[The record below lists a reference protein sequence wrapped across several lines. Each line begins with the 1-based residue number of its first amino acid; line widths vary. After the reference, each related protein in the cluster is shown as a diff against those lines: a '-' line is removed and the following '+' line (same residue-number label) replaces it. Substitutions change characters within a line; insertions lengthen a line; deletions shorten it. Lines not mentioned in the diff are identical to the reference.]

1 MTAPSLRVFF
11 TRHRALLTYLAKC
24 VVGTVAI
31 VLLSRHFGYK
41 EEFWFLIS
49 FLLVL
54 TPDSAEAMPLAIARM
69 KANLCGAAGALLALA
84 SGLPQLPVIALA
96 IVFTGILCTL
106 WRVMTSCRVAM
117 AATIIVLSHE
127 PGAHLW
133 DSALQRILAVALGCA
148 LGLAVTYLFH
158 RKLPGAPA
166 LG

>member
-1 MTAPSLRVFF
+1 MTATPSREFF

-24 VVGTVAI
+24 VAGTVAI

-49 FLLVL
+49 YLLVL
-54 TPDSAEAMPLAIARM
+54 TPDSAEAMPLATARM
-69 KANLCGAAGALLALA
+69 KANLCGAAGALLAL
-84 SGLPQLPVIALA
+84 STHLPQLAGFALA
-96 IVFTGILCTL
+96 LVATGVLCSL
-106 WRVMTSCRVAM
+106 WSVMSSCRVAM

-133 DSALQRILAVALGCA
+133 DSALQRIVAVALGCA

-158 RKLPGAPA
+158 RRIPGAPVV
-166 LG
+166 G